1 MAKGSRKILENKSA
15 TRSLAKSS
23 SQNSF
28 LRRNYYEPLS
38 NRGKSA
44 MDRDRSQK
52 NLSQNTLVKDEPS
65 KAYNKYVRDISGT
78 KVSFLN
84 NTS

>member
-1 MAKGSRKILENKSA
+1 MAIGSRKILENKSA

-52 NLSQNTLVKDEPS
+52 NLS
-65 KAYNKYVRDISGT
+65 
-78 KVSFLN
+78 
-84 NTS
+84 

>member
-1 MAKGSRKILENKSA
+1 
-15 TRSLAKSS
+15 
-23 SQNSF
+23 
-28 LRRNYYEPLS
+28 
-38 NRGKSA
+38 

-52 NLSQNTLVKDEPS
+52 NLSQNTLVKDETS
-65 KAYNKYVRDISGT
+65 KAQNKYIRDMSGT